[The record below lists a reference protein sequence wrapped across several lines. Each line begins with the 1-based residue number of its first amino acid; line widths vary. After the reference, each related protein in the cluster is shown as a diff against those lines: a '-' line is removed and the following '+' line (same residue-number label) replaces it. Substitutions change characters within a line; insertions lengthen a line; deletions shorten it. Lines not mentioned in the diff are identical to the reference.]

1 MKTVLLI
8 HNPSAGNA
16 KHGKTE
22 IIEIIKKTGHSI
34 EAIEYISTD
43 DSTAWEN
50 FDPDRVGTI
59 FLAGGDGTV
68 HKLAIALLGHMVR
81 TPITIHLLPFGTANN
96 IAKTLRISTVI
107 DRHAVIREKSTTS
120 FDCGRINGLPKAKF
134 FVESV
139 GFGVFPRLIREME
152 KGHKTGDIPSV
163 ELKQALK
170 VLLGIIKTFR
180 ARKATIAAD
189 GIKIKGSF
197 LLVEVMNIQY
207 FGPNIKLAPEAD
219 PGDGYFDLVMIPA
232 KRRNELEEYLN
243 GLIGDSAE
251 YASLERFVK
260 TIRVQHVKIKWS
272 GTKMHVDDALVD
284 YSSDKNIELDVLSDV
299 LRFVKDI

>member
-16 KHGKTE
+16 RHGKEE
-22 IIEIIKKTGHSI
+22 IIDLIKKTGHSI
-34 EAIEYISTD
+34 ESIGYMSTE
-43 DSTAWEN
+43 DSNAWKN
-50 FDPDRVGTI
+50 SDLGKVDTI

-68 HKLAIALLGHMVR
+68 HKLALALLDLKKK
-81 TPITIHLLPFGTANN
+81 TSTTIHLLPLGTANN

-107 DRHAVIREKSTTS
+107 DRHAVAREKSIKN
-120 FDCGRINGLPKAKF
+120 FDCGRIKGLAETKF
-134 FVESV
+134 FVEGV
-139 GFGVFPRLIREME
+139 GFGVFPRLIHEME
-152 KGHKTGDIPSV
+152 KGHKAGDIPSV

-170 VLLGIIKTFR
+170 ALLGIIKTFR
-180 ARKATIAAD
+180 AQKAIIKAD

-207 FGPNIKLAPEAD
+207 FGPNIKLAPGAD
-219 PGDGYFDLVMIPA
+219 PGDGHFDLVMIPD
-232 KRRNELEEYLN
+232 KSRSGLEEYLI

-251 YASLERFVK
+251 YASLEKFVK
-260 TIRVQHVKIKWS
+260 TIRVQHVKVKWS
-272 GTKMHVDDALVD
+272 GTKMHIDDDLVD
-284 YSSDKNIELDVLSDV
+284 YGGGNIQVDVLSDV